1 MVEGWL
7 EQLMAGVDGVGELVV
22 GDGTAFHM
30 GSMMTELEDLKM
42 ETLTMSGSSK
52 SYPVLANLYIP
63 IIIVGKAVTPAGGVL
78 GKGRWSSSG
87 GGRIGEA
94 TDRCTRGKSK
104 RGRCT
109 RGRRHRSK
117 TCGCNC
123 KVVRGQWWIKRKAQR
138 AQCLI

>member
-52 SYPVLANLYIP
+52 SYPVLYWPIYIFP
-63 IIIVGKAVTPAGGVL
+63 L
-78 GKGRWSSSG
+78 S
-87 GGRIGEA
+87 
-94 TDRCTRGKSK
+94 
-104 RGRCT
+104 
-109 RGRRHRSK
+109 
-117 TCGCNC
+117 
-123 KVVRGQWWIKRKAQR
+123 
-138 AQCLI
+138 L